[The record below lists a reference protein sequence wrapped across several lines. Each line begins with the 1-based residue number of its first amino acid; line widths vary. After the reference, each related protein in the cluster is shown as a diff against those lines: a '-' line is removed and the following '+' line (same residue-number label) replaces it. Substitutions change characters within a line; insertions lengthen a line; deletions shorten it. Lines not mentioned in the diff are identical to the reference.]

1 MHTNIQSHSSDLL
14 KHKFSQTHQKS
25 YAKME
30 TKTPHSSNLDT
41 TYKYVSVTSIIIL
54 SIFPPYSLIHI
65 SFLFFKI
72 CLVCLGTIYD
82 LRLLRLEMCWVLET
96 SILGT
101 DLNNINSDC
110 CLDLLSG
117 YYLWSAFIAFGDVLG
132 SGGFRSWYWFE

>member
-1 MHTNIQSHSSDLL
+1 M
-14 KHKFSQTHQKS
+14 
-25 YAKME
+25 
-30 TKTPHSSNLDT
+30 
-41 TYKYVSVTSIIIL
+41 SVTSIIIL

-110 CLDLLSG
+110 CLDLLSI
-117 YYLWSAFIAFGDVLG
+117 YDLRLLHLEMCWVLEDSNLG
-132 SGGFRSWYWFE
+132 IDLNNINSDCCLDLLTSTKSNFLFYTHINFLKGMNQTLI